1 MKQEKFEIE
10 IAGQKMELIFSPLAQ
25 QANGAVLARLGETVV
40 LATAVMAKEEKP
52 EIDYL
57 PLTVDFEEKYYA
69 AGKIYGSRFIRRESR
84 PTENAILTG
93 RLIDRTIRPRFDK
106 NLRHDIQII
115 VTCLSIDEKNDPDL
129 PAILAASS
137 ALLIS
142 DIPWNGPVAAARVG
156 WSKETSF
163 VINPDYALRE
173 NLEMD
178 LLVSGTREKI
188 NMLEAQAK
196 GVSEEIVKEGL
207 ILAQEQIKKLIDF
220 QLNLPP
226 HLFKEKIA
234 LTEKTTSEEL
244 VNWLKNFL
252 ADKLEAV
259 VYSGEKTSRE
269 DKMFELKK
277 SLSEALKEAGYN
289 DADYKKALAIL
300 DQEIDSLVHQKVLLE
315 GKRPD
320 GRQLDEVRP
329 LDIYIDILP
338 RAHGSALFI
347 RGLTQA
353 LSVVTLGTPSDALT
367 LQGMEMVGTKRFM
380 HHYNF
385 PPYCSGEVGRL
396 GSPGR
401 REIGHGAL
409 AEKALL
415 AVIPNKEEFP
425 YTIRVVTE
433 ILSSNGSTSM
443 ASVCASSL
451 ALMAAGVPIK
461 EPVAGIAMGLMSD
474 TEGHYKILTD
484 IQGPEDHHGDMDL
497 KAAGTKDGL
506 TALQMDVKI
515 EGLSPEIIYEALE
528 QAKKAR
534 MLILD
539 KMNAVIDKPRPEL
552 SSYAPKI
559 EFFKIDPL
567 RIGEVIGSGG
577 RIINRIINETGVTID
592 IDEEG
597 YVYIAGQ
604 NESSVAKAKE
614 MIDEILHEYK
624 AGEVVEG
631 KVLEIRDFG
640 AILSLGS
647 AKEGLLHISELRPYR
662 VDKVSDILK
671 PGDVVKVKIKKIEN
685 GKISLSLKDM
695 MTEKPETRF
704 RPPTRKPY
712 KKPRR

>member
-156 WSKETSF
+156 WSKETGF

-539 KMNAVIDKPRPEL
+539 KMNAVIDKPRLEL

>member
-156 WSKETSF
+156 WSKESGF

-539 KMNAVIDKPRPEL
+539 KMNAVIDKPRLEL

>member
-142 DIPWNGPVAAARVG
+142 DIPWNGPVAATRVG
-156 WSKETSF
+156 WSKETGF

-289 DADYKKALAIL
+289 DADYKKALVIL